1 VLRPITLAGQFGS
14 SSGLDL
20 AVAQTFLPAWLVLNF
35 QKSLA
40 KWSGVFVP
48 ISTPSAIVAKLQ
60 MALAKTIRDPGVE
73 TKLKALAV
81 NRGVVTPEE
90 FKHVI
95 ESEIIKYKGV
105 IKAAD
110 LHFT

>member
-1 VLRPITLAGQFGS
+1 MSQES
-14 SSGLDL
+14 SLTQSGHSVRQAL
-20 AVAQTFLPAWLVLNF
+20 
-35 QKSLA
+35 
-40 KWSGVFVP
+40 
-48 ISTPSAIVAKLQ
+48 TPYS
-60 MALAKTIRDPGVE
+60 VE